1 MHPLRPREQRHRLRR
16 ETRRLPRLAE
26 TDVAS
31 ALAARTLHEEVRRG
45 QALIETY
52 RTKPQGTDLITE
64 RDILGMLG
72 AAVNRAS
79 SRIHAEAA
87 RELDR
92 VLEVARVKRYDDGD
106 VVAREGE
113 HVDELSLICNQPRAA
128 TVTSNGRS
136 LLLVIPRRDFLGIL
150 RNDRQLA
157 VKLLWQFFL
166 CCLRPA
172 RVHERTARRGACS
185 ARRRNVSRRRPVSRV
200 PPYEYACLSGRRNAT
215 RSGHD
220 RSGRYGAGGTFWF
233 TRKKLSGS
241 YRRLILARRS

>member
-113 HVDELSLICNQPRAA
+113 DGDELFIVLRGAVDVMRGRITLATLMPGEHVDELSLICNQPRAA

-172 RVHERTARRGACS
+172 RVHERTARGQRACARTCGA
-185 ARRRNVSRRRPVSRV
+185 AP
-200 PPYEYACLSGRRNAT
+200 
-215 RSGHD
+215 
-220 RSGRYGAGGTFWF
+220 
-233 TRKKLSGS
+233 
-241 YRRLILARRS
+241 